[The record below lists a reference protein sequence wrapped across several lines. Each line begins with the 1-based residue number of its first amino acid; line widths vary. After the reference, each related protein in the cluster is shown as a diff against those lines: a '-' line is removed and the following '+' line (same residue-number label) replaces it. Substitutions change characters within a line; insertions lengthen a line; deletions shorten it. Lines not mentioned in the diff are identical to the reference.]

1 MFLLTYKYMFN
12 TPHNIFH
19 TIKKYII
26 IYDILK
32 MYVMLFVTII
42 LWLNYDIHNI
52 EQYNLVSVLSSE
64 NKTNFKNTIIKYII

>member
-26 IYDILK
+26 IYDSLK

-52 EQYNLVSVLSSE
+52 EQYNYNNLSSE
-64 NKTNFKNTIIKYII
+64 NKTSFKNTIIKYII